1 MSPNVVRLALPG
13 YNALT
18 DSNLDH
24 FSLYADVDNVL
35 IKRYLSGTD
44 TLPDG
49 PDYPT
54 IHTINHDLSYIP
66 FFMAYFASQYEA
78 EVPGNTILN
87 NEYDAFEVPA
97 IVCAVDI
104 DDLIIKNFSGG
115 AIDYSYDIFYD
126 DMDTAGSPSITESS
140 NVFKVARPDKSA
152 SSKNPNDYIVHSDL
166 NNFKILKQGTLNKT
180 LSVGSNSFN
189 HGASISAPYK
199 YFCFLQFPDGK
210 TTLLGGSASTN
221 SYDES
226 NSISHTLCD
235 DTKIYI
241 YLPYGQANITVDIS
255 YIIYGT
261 GQDDTVSNSD
271 VLLACAKDG
280 QNVLTSSNP
289 DNFNFHSDYPTLKYY
304 NSGTYSM
311 TVSDTTTYTIAHN
324 LGYTPFFIGFCND
337 LQASFFSS
345 SSYAILPYYLGNS
358 AYPFQLDNDIASFIY
373 ADDTNIYLKAYYQA
387 NAVGTSKTF
396 SFYYKIFKNNLGI

>member
-44 TLPDG
+44 TFPDTPG
-49 PDYPT
+49 TPT
-54 IHTINHDLSYIP
+54 THTIAHDLSYIP
-66 FFMAYFASQYEA
+66 FFMVYFEDPFGYAGSYR
-78 EVPGNTILN
+78 ILN
-87 NEYDAFEVPA
+87 NLYNAFETPT
-97 IVCAVDI
+97 IVCAVDT
-104 DDLIIKNFSGG
+104 DDLIIKNISGEP
-115 AIDYSYDIFYD
+115 IDYSYDIFYD

-166 NNFKILKQGTLNKT
+166 NNFKILKQGTLDKT
-180 LSVGSNSFN
+180 LATGINSFN

-210 TTLLGGSASTN
+210 TTLLGGSATTI
-221 SYDES
+221 SYNGSD
-226 NSISHTLCD
+226 NVTATWCD

-241 YLPYGQANITVDIS
+241 QLPYGQANITVDIS

-261 GQDDTVSNSD
+261 GKNNTVSNSD

-311 TVSDTTTYTIAHN
+311 TVSTTTTHTIAHN

-345 SSYAILPYYLGNS
+345 SSYAILPYYLNNS
-358 AYPFQLDNDIASFIY
+358 MFPFQTDNDIASFIY

-387 NAVGTSKTF
+387 NAVGNSKTF